1 MKSVKTKSK
10 PILKNVAIS
19 WYGKIIL
26 KILKEKPIK
35 SIKIKSHLDISIM
48 YPWGKKNVR
57 NKKNSIQK
65 DFWKQGPI
73 LTFQKCIITIWLKF
87 HKNKISHLDL

>member
-1 MKSVKTKSK
+1 MKPLKTKSK

-26 KILKEKPIK
+26 KILKEKLIK
-35 SIKIKSHLDISIM
+35 SIRIRTHLDISIM
-48 YPWGKKNVR
+48 YSMGTKKLR

-65 DFWKQGPI
+65 DF
-73 LTFQKCIITIWLKF
+73 
-87 HKNKISHLDL
+87 

>member
-1 MKSVKTKSK
+1 
-10 PILKNVAIS
+10 
-19 WYGKIIL
+19 
-26 KILKEKPIK
+26 
-35 SIKIKSHLDISIM
+35 M